1 MRISRISNRRQWW
14 KTLEYL
20 LEGSD
25 GGNLEYLIEGNGG
38 GNLESIFEGNDGG
51 NLESIFEGNDG
62 GARAECETWA
72 CGHH

>member
-1 MRISRISNRRQWW
+1 MVQPCSCHP
-14 KTLEYL
+14 TLDLEYLEYL

-51 NLESIFEGNDG
+51 
-62 GARAECETWA
+62 A
-72 CGHH
+72 

>member
-51 NLESIFEGNDG
+51 
-62 GARAECETWA
+62 ARAECETWA